1 MAAQQ
6 DFPTMEQVNKADKEQ
21 LAKWYRFLLGTTAEE
36 RKTLRRVA
44 QRLKELGGM
53 SPELSQKIGH

>member
-21 LAKWYRFLLGTTAEE
+21 LAKWYRFLLGTTADE